1 VIDAPLVV
9 VVDAAE
15 TGEKGKGGKVVIR
28 RASAIDP
35 AWLLDLYLDQ
45 IVETDELVWSADR
58 ERVER
63 ATRAAGRPASS
74 VRVLAVTKGHP
85 LDAVDAALAAGLRD
99 LGENR
104 VEELEEK
111 VRARGREAA
120 TWHMIG
126 HVQGRKARRTAELAH
141 LIHSLDSERLAE
153 RLAKAGTELGADVRV
168 LAQVN
173 TTAEPTKG
181 GFEIDGAVENIH
193 RLAELPGLGVEGLM
207 TMAPLVDD
215 EAVLH
220 AAFRRLR
227 EVHESLRRAT
237 DRVGPELSMGMTN
250 DLEIAIQE
258 GSTMIRIGT
267 ALFGERGRP

>member
-1 VIDAPLVV
+1 MTASVT
-9 VVDAAE
+9 AE
-15 TGEKGKGGKVVIR
+15 TYAARLEHTLPVV
-28 RASAIDP
+28 
-35 AWLLDLYLDQ
+35 
-45 IVETDELVWSADR
+45 R

-63 ATRAAGRPASS
+63 ATSAAGRAVSS
-74 VRVLAVTKGHP
+74 VRVVAVTKGHP
-85 LDAVDAALAAGLRD
+85 LDAIDAAIAAGLRD

-111 VRARGREAA
+111 VLARGREVA

-126 HVQGRKARRTAELAH
+126 HVQGRKAKRAAELAH
-141 LIHSLDSERLAE
+141 LIHSVDSERLAE
-153 RLAKAGTELGADVRV
+153 RLAKVGSEMGSEVRV

-181 GFEIDGAVENIH
+181 GFEQEAAVESIH
-193 RLAELPGLGVEGLM
+193 RLAELPGIRVDGLM
-207 TMAPLVDD
+207 TMAPLVED
-215 EAVLH
+215 EATLH
-220 AAFRRLR
+220 AAFGRLR
-227 EVHESLRRAT
+227 EIQERLRRTT

-267 ALFGERGRP
+267 ALFGERGQA

>member
-1 VIDAPLVV
+1 MMAS
-9 VVDAAE
+9 ATAE
-15 TGEKGKGGKVVIR
+15 TYAARLEHTLPV
-28 RASAIDP
+28 
-35 AWLLDLYLDQ
+35 L
-45 IVETDELVWSADR
+45 R

-63 ATRAAGRPASS
+63 AARAAGRAVSS
-74 VRVLAVTKGHP
+74 VRVVAVTKGHP
-85 LDAVDAALAAGLRD
+85 LEAIDAAIAAGLHD

-104 VEELEEK
+104 VEELEQK
-111 VRARGREAA
+111 VLARGREAA

-126 HVQGRKARRTAELAH
+126 HVQGRKAKRAGELAH
-141 LIHSLDSERLAE
+141 LIHSVDSERLAE
-153 RLAKAGTELGADVRV
+153 RLGKVGSELGRDVRV

-181 GFEIDGAVENIH
+181 GFEQGGAVESIH
-193 RLAELPGLGVEGLM
+193 RLAELPGIRVEGLM

-215 EAVLH
+215 EAPLH
-220 AAFRRLR
+220 AAFARLR
-227 EVHESLRRAT
+227 EVHESLRRTT

-267 ALFGERGRP
+267 ALFGERGQA